1 MILNEQIQNIEFCPF
16 IDTEKIII
24 ESIKDNLDS
33 ISDEYELMPYPLA
46 HWINT
51 RNVDNV
57 NYILSILNT
66 DKKRVFICQ
75 HNFVEKLKFKSTD
88 LVFTPH
94 SSESD
99 NFISIPHISINWNK
113 EYIKNEKN
121 FKFSFLGS
129 SKTHWTRKGLIDLY
143 PDNCFDSGQYWGLDK
158 NMTKEFNDKYIK
170 MIGDSYFSLC
180 PRGTGISTVRL
191 FESIYMNSIPVII
204 ADGYK
209 KPMSDIINW
218 DEFSITIKEKDIDKI
233 AEIIKSVSDE
243 EIAKKQERLKFISDN
258 YINNNII
265 DIILKKLKDKN
276 EK

>member
-1 MILNEQIQNIEFCPF
+1 MILNEQIQNIEYCPF
-16 IDTEKIII
+16 INTEKSII
-24 ESIKDNLDS
+24 ESIKNNLDI

-51 RNVDNV
+51 IGV
-57 NYILSILNT
+57 NQTNQILSNLNS

-75 HNFVEKLKFKSTD
+75 HNFVGNLKFNDDD

-94 SSESD
+94 SSNND
-99 NFISIPHISINWNK
+99 NFISIPHIAINWNQD
-113 EYIKNEKN
+113 YIKDDKK

-129 SKTHWTRKGLIDLY
+129 SKTHTTRQQLIDLY
-143 PDNCFDSGQYWGLDK
+143 PESCFDSGQYWGLDK
-158 NMTKEFNDKYIK
+158 NMTREFNDKYIK

-191 FESIYMNSIPVII
+191 FESVYMNSIPVII

-209 KPMSDIINW
+209 KPISDIINW
-218 DEFSITIKEKDIDKI
+218 DEFSITIEEENINKLEDIINSITDD
-233 AEIIKSVSDE
+233 EIIK
-243 EIAKKQERLKFISDN
+243 KQEKLKFINDN

-265 DIILKKLKDKN
+265 NIILKKLK
-276 EK
+276 

>member
-1 MILNEQIQNIEFCPF
+1 MIVNNQIQNIEFCPF
-16 IDTEKIII
+16 INTEKFII
-24 ESIKDNLDS
+24 ESIMNHLND
-33 ISDEYELMPYPLA
+33 ISDDYELMPYPLA

-51 RNVDNV
+51 TGVNVV
-57 NYILSILNT
+57 NQILQSLHS
-66 DKKRVFICQ
+66 DRKRVFICQ
-75 HNFVEKLKFKSTD
+75 HNLVGDLIFNETD

-94 SSESD
+94 SMESD
-99 NFISIPHISINWNK
+99 NFISIPHIAINWNK
-113 EYIKNEKN
+113 DYINENKK

-129 SKTHWTRKGLIDLY
+129 SKTHITRQKLIELY

-158 NMTKEFNDKYIK
+158 NMTKDFNDKYIK

-191 FESIYMNSIPVII
+191 FESIYMNSIPIII

-209 KPMSDIINW
+209 KPIADDIDWNEFSLTIKEQDIYKIEDIINSISD
-218 DEFSITIKEKDIDKI
+218 DEIIRMKEKL
-233 AEIIKSVSDE
+233 E
-243 EIAKKQERLKFISDN
+243 FINQN

-265 DIILKKLKDKN
+265 DIILKKLKLN